1 MDNYVQTL
9 LKTQTAENR
18 ADIVACLK
26 QLDGIDSIKP
36 SKDFLTVTLSSG
48 KKHRLKGDFYNEKFE
63 IGSYSE
69 HLRAAAENRATANE
83 LAAAL
88 TDADQLR
95 ATYRAKREAYHQQ
108 HHAFTQR
115 TADDNSPRAASTLDF
130 DSVKNLSPQAIQTL
144 TTSYTE
150 QIQVLQAQLCN
161 IDISSIETV
170 TTNINSFST
179 SIEALQE
186 HINSQVKS
194 LKIDQK
200 SLQNSIQAQVRQAIA
215 NQSEQIQSDIQTL
228 ITEKLSTQRATYLLY
243 GIIVFGVLILLMN
256 FLLSY
261 QASSN
266 LKTITAQREV
276 IQQNSQIISNQ
287 NSNMN

>member
-1 MDNYVQTL
+1 
-9 LKTQTAENR
+9 
-18 ADIVACLK
+18 
-26 QLDGIDSIKP
+26 
-36 SKDFLTVTLSSG
+36 
-48 KKHRLKGDFYNEKFE
+48 
-63 IGSYSE
+63 
-69 HLRAAAENRATANE
+69 
-83 LAAAL
+83 
-88 TDADQLR
+88 
-95 ATYRAKREAYHQQ
+95 
-108 HHAFTQR
+108 
-115 TADDNSPRAASTLDF
+115 
-130 DSVKNLSPQAIQTL
+130 NLSPQAIQTL

>member
-1 MDNYVQTL
+1 MRV
-9 LKTQTAENR
+9 R
-18 ADIVACLK
+18 
-26 QLDGIDSIKP
+26 
-36 SKDFLTVTLSSG
+36 
-48 KKHRLKGDFYNEKFE
+48 KF
-63 IGSYSE
+63 
-69 HLRAAAENRATANE
+69 
-83 LAAAL
+83 
-88 TDADQLR
+88 
-95 ATYRAKREAYHQQ
+95 
-108 HHAFTQR
+108 
-115 TADDNSPRAASTLDF
+115 
-130 DSVKNLSPQAIQTL
+130 
-144 TTSYTE
+144 
-150 QIQVLQAQLCN
+150 
-161 IDISSIETV
+161 
-170 TTNINSFST
+170 
-179 SIEALQE
+179 
-186 HINSQVKS
+186 KS